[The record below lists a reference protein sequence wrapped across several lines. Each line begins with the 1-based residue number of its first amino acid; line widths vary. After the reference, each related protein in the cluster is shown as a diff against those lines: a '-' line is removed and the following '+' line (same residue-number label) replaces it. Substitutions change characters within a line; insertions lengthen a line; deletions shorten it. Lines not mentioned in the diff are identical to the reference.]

1 MRNIFSVV
9 NIGFKV
15 ETSVHKNLK
24 GEKKGRPWSEF
35 LIAIEGY
42 NWDVQLLFFF
52 HEREIMGAWSS
63 ISLQR
68 NLKFMLVDTT
78 RRVAIWSRYWI
89 ILIGVVPQ
97 KIQANDGR
105 WTLDVVLSIHDLVL
119 TSVYRRDLFIFAA
132 AVPHW
137 PLSVNSRLAP
147 LNILTVSIDPSVDI
161 RRHPSSS
168 SRHFFLLCLV
178 EVVLANRLRRS
189 LASWAL
195 GDQ

>member
-1 MRNIFSVV
+1 MCNYSFFSWAWDNGSLV
-9 NIGFKV
+9 IDLITEKLKV
-15 ETSVHKNLK
+15 HVGWYYKEGCYLK
-24 GEKKGRPWSEF
+24 SILNNSEWRC
-35 LIAIEGY
+35 LA
-42 NWDVQLLFFF
+42 
-52 HEREIMGAWSS
+52 
-63 ISLQR
+63 
-68 NLKFMLVDTT
+68 
-78 RRVAIWSRYWI
+78 
-89 ILIGVVPQ
+89 

-168 SRHFFLLCLV
+168 SRHFFLLRLV
-178 EVVLANRLRRS
+178 EDVLANRLRRS